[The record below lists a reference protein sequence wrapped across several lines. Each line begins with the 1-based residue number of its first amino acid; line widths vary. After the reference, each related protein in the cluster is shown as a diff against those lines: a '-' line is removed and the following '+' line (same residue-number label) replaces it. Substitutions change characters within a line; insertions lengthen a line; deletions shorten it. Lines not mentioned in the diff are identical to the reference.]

1 VVAPTVVAEGGQRI
15 GVMVGIGVVIG
26 IGRASF
32 CTAGHVAAMRI
43 AGPGRP
49 GAAAKMRQPEG
60 ARMRWGRYLLP

>member
-32 CTAGHVAAMRI
+32 RTAGSMS
-43 AGPGRP
+43 RP
-49 GAAAKMRQPEG
+49 
-60 ARMRWGRYLLP
+60 